1 MSDHLIKSD
10 KLLGSDLG
18 KNIIIKKS
26 DTKNEIQKPK
36 DKTRTSC
43 LRWIMLVLL
52 CNFYFG
58 PYYCYDNFGPIE
70 TEMKAQLKINSEEFL
85 LLYSVY
91 SWTGCFM
98 PFVFG
103 IMMDKIGVGITL
115 VIFSII
121 NTAGQFVVWYGA
133 KTLDFDIMVVGRI
146 IFGFTGDAMSV
157 A

>member
-1 MSDHLIKSD
+1 MTGSNQHKEIENEAALSDNLIANDKTLPTETSKIVSD
-10 KLLGSDLG
+10 TNKVSVISD
-18 KNIIIKKS
+18 IKKAES
-26 DTKNEIQKPK
+26 EPI
-36 DKTRTSC
+36 DKVRTSC
-43 LRWIMLVLL
+43 WRWIMLILL

-70 TEMKAQLKINSEEFL
+70 TQMKKQLNINSEQFL

-115 VIFSII
+115 VLFSII
-121 NTAGQFVVWYGA
+121 NTIGQFVVWYGA
-133 KTLDFDIMVVGRI
+133 
-146 IFGFTGDAMSV
+146 
-157 A
+157 

>member
-1 MSDHLIKSD
+1 MLI
-10 KLLGSDLG
+10 
-18 KNIIIKKS
+18 
-26 DTKNEIQKPK
+26 
-36 DKTRTSC
+36 
-43 LRWIMLVLL
+43 LL

-58 PYYCYDNFGPIE
+58 PYYCFDNFGPIE
-70 TEMKAQLKINSEEFL
+70 TEMKAQLNINSEQFL

-103 IMMDKIGVGITL
+103 VMMDKIGVGITL
-115 VIFSII
+115 VLFSVI
-121 NTAGQFVVWYGA
+121 NTFGVFVVWYGA
-133 KTLDFDIMVVGRI
+133 KITSFNMMIAGRI